1 MRIPSLQRR
10 FFTHQAE
17 CAEHLLPPCLLRS
30 RSYQAGRA
38 MRAAVCFIIPQR
50 RRAVNKQ
57 HGNGNSEKPLT
68 LFDLKKPDAPAGAPG
83 CVWNTANSDLHDRLR
98 GGKCRRSDSIISS
111 VCQ

>member
-17 CAEHLLPPCLLRS
+17 CAEHFFLPCPLHS
-30 RSYQAGRA
+30 RTYQAGRA

-57 HGNGNSEKPLT
+57 
-68 LFDLKKPDAPAGAPG
+68 
-83 CVWNTANSDLHDRLR
+83 
-98 GGKCRRSDSIISS
+98 RRRFAD
-111 VCQ
+111 